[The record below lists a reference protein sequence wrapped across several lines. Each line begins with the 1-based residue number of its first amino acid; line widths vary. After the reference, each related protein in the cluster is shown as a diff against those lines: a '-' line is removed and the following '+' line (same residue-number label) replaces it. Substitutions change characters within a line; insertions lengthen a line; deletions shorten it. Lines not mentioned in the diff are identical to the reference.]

1 MERGDKGLTP
11 EEFARKLDAEQDG
24 ERPAEDAGLTPE
36 EFTEKLDAEQG
47 AERPAE
53 DAGLT
58 PEEFA
63 EKLDAEQ
70 GAERPAEDAGLTPE
84 EFAEKLDA
92 EQGAERPAEDAG
104 LTPDDGDEGA
114 RTIDEM
120 PEAERERKRTALER
134 ELERRRLNG
143 QGAGDPSEAGSVA
156 GAYVKGLVKGAAE
169 GFAKGGAKAAK
180 ELATPFAGLATGAV
194 RLAGTPVR
202 MLGWDG
208 ITKAADAADAA
219 WANWGADA
227 LDLGYSDA
235 LTAAGDAGGKIA
247 GIAGTVLGFMT
258 PGAAVKAAALAKGA
272 KAAKTVAKAAE
283 WTLPAIMG
291 NDAAVRTYD
300 LAKSRGQGD
309 ARALAEAAAD
319 GAIHFIGFRLFA
331 NKAIDRWLKIPEL
344 KEAALPKIIQAAPQ
358 MNVKTFGE
366 LVRAVR
372 NGSVR
377 QAVAARAAGAVKA
390 GGIMG
395 AQSFLSSV
403 AEQYADEDMRPL
415 ESLTDGELAAKMEE
429 IGRGGKPAEER
440 DLVDKLA
447 VALKAGAHGV
457 AEGAMMEGVLG
468 AGEVAL
474 TMREAREATAG
485 AVRAMLKVE
494 RGRDFVRRQN
504 PERVKEV
511 AETARSG
518 GRATAEQLDMAGLP
532 PDMDPRDVRRFA
544 FDLKRDAE
552 REGDRAAA
560 LAMDGVRLRVSDGGA
575 VTADGVDGLRIEK
588 DEYAGEDGKPAMR
601 MRVSG
606 IGAETADTAAKRAAL
621 AEALERA
628 VEAAGGR
635 EFTFAGAE
643 AKDIAVA
650 AMRERVA
657 MLDRWAKDAQA
668 DSLAD
673 RAQSLADRMFGADAG
688 VLVRRGTQAEA
699 ERAARAALGADAPLK
714 LIREGAG
721 DVLGMWDRRRH
732 ELVLFDGATAK
743 TVAHELGGHA
753 LRQWAEANSPETLRR
768 IDDYA
773 RECPESLRREIEALY
788 PDFRDRGDAML
799 DEIFSN
805 RLERELG
812 GRFAELLESSP
823 EALGWWQGLKR
834 MLAEAWHGFARAFG
848 GRGQGFGAKELEGLT
863 PAQAMERLVERIGS
877 GERLEGGFGGGRAD
891 GGERGMRLELDG
903 RRYVYD
909 IVNMRKPTLT
919 VKENL
924 NEDALRS
931 LYGGGTHTGE
941 SAAPVPEGT
950 PRIVANRG
958 DGRNGGVPQTET
970 RQFKAWFG
978 DWQNDPAHA
987 SKVVNGGGEPLVVYH
1002 GTPNGKF
1009 WTFDKNR
1016 IGETW
1021 NADES
1026 GFFFTND
1033 RKIAEDY
1040 TKPYFRES
1048 TADPNL
1054 FAVYLSI
1061 RNPLV
1066 VDAKWWKANFGRSD
1080 IYRHD
1085 AIEIWD
1091 TEQRTILE
1099 AMRAGGHDGVIINPN
1114 PMGGAAKMYMV
1125 PEPTQIK
1132 SATDNTGAFDPQNPD
1147 IRFSIAR
1154 KEDASWRA
1162 AVDDFVGGKMRPRS
1176 DATVLPR
1183 VPAVIARVLRENLG
1197 VDSDGR
1203 RIVVSS
1209 DCLKKAMQGKHR
1221 IPAEQMK
1228 KLAVSLDAPLAVF
1241 QSKTRPE
1248 DTVTALVPIR
1258 DMNGGISS
1266 VVPLDYTARASDGAD
1281 ALRITSVYG
1290 KMSSE
1295 AVQSWIDQGYL
1306 LYADRKNISRSF
1318 PHRLQLPG
1326 RNKTANRFLDETDFS
1341 QEALGIVSNRGDG
1354 RNGGGEL
1361 RPSRLRGEYMA
1372 REAERA
1378 LEAIERSG
1386 VERMDEAV
1394 ERGVSELERHAAGD
1408 RAAPAGLD
1416 YGAERTLEAE
1426 NRGGLRIADE
1436 GERRHREA
1444 EDVAANPGATASRE
1458 LLAAERAAPAP
1469 RDDEAVARPV
1479 AFSMS
1484 QMVRL
1489 YQALRQ
1495 SASLPRVLQDAKRR
1509 GAKWVGRI
1517 TKGSDVELNPEAFGI
1532 VDRSDLMAM
1541 KDQLRRQG
1549 HFKNE
1554 DASWNMRHTRD
1565 ECETERIDSEWMLQD
1580 AMQNLADA
1588 RVRGEAPGGARA
1600 VTGAMAHEIG
1610 NLVAEMPMGE
1620 GLRVAAG
1627 GDSPL
1632 AAMRGIYDA
1641 LRGALSG
1648 PELGAAERQGLADA
1662 VAWWSGVDRTE
1673 GEWQRTLRRGGAA
1686 GEAATLRSEE
1696 SERARI
1702 AADADGMAR
1711 EAIGMFLSAPEAL
1724 KARCAWAYNRIV
1736 ERISSSEALTRAY
1749 GRIAAGNAP
1758 DEVMEKIR
1766 RQWAHDAEVE
1776 LRRYEKEIDRPLGT
1790 KWQRAKR
1797 RILLNLHGMEAPVVS
1812 ILNDAG
1818 ASAVAA
1824 AKSALKAARRRGDA
1838 DEVRRMERI
1847 LKETRDEV
1855 KAELREL
1862 SIGVLKRQRGAGQ
1875 DRDYL
1880 LGIANRVFGDMQRDG
1895 VSIDDLRT
1903 YMKAQR
1909 TIELQGRAD
1918 SFGITPREAQRV
1930 LDAMRERLGEDGY
1943 ARVENAQRRFMEE
1956 RQRAILDSKDVR
1968 RAFGDALVSYWRSNT
1983 HYARSERVLSAE
1995 QVREYEAL
2003 RREWAEV
2010 HPGKVDV
2017 LADIERL
2024 MERHRFGQGSTDGS
2038 TFARPLQG
2046 SMKATA
2052 DPLAYTMANDLRI
2065 LAFAR
2070 RNALVMQVAELAGKI
2085 GAQGFAKVD
2094 DATKARHLEDSR
2106 RYGTIAYLED
2116 GRRRLLV
2123 MPKVAAEG
2131 LKGMGEPELSGLVRA
2146 NRLVSAA
2153 LTQYNPRFAWRN
2165 IIKNR
2170 ASAEINVP
2178 WMREARYVTAM
2189 RLVGL
2194 AGPARLAEHLA
2205 ERVMVRLPD
2214 AAARGVAANLIWGER
2229 SNMYWMAQATRIA
2242 KMMLE
2247 PNRIREMAEAADE
2260 AWRNGDTARAQTI
2273 VEDLRIARDMMR
2285 KPIFAGKWR
2294 MATGR
2299 TDMADIDAVF
2309 AALDYSTNYGGVRLD
2324 GLRAAARSLKYMARQ
2339 VAKFNDLEEYRQ
2351 KIAVELA
2358 AERQRNNAA
2367 ARGEQW
2373 KYSRADVDYIAATM
2387 AGSPRYEMRGRW
2399 MNMLEAVPCGPF
2411 TNVAMKGA
2419 QRTLESIGMDPAA
2432 WWTKAAARISGRLAT
2447 IALFG
2452 ANGYALVA
2460 AIARRMIGDDE
2471 EAQKVVDGFENCC
2484 GRIARA
2490 RACVS
2495 DYRLK
2500 NYDIVPIGMY
2510 GKWGSFGINMP
2521 RGDEDTMVMPFT
2533 DVAARALLTTGQAR
2547 RMGLSD
2553 PIDGA
2558 YTAPEAAYQTAI
2570 NSGMLPD
2577 LQKGSMIW
2585 NLGKD
2590 MLYAWFQ
2597 NPYNGFTQRTVYDK
2611 NLWDER
2617 FERSG
2622 EFFAAT
2628 LKQAWNDVGGQ
2639 IVLPASTWAED
2650 EGEVPDEGR
2659 WVIGMADPKDAAE
2672 MPVGGKTIFR
2682 ALHYVPFGSSIASG
2696 LFYFSV
2702 DGDRKIAQRLA
2713 KMQAGERSRR
2723 DGVAMKCVDMM
2734 MRQGTVT
2741 ADYSKILDE
2750 EVQRNGWDESDR
2762 AMIEQSIARKIKAY
2776 AMKEGREATP
2786 ITEVINRKMSDRE
2799 REKQRAYLNGIGW
2812 KPDGAE

>member
-1 MERGDKGLTP
+1 
-11 EEFARKLDAEQDG
+11 
-24 ERPAEDAGLTPE
+24 
-36 EFTEKLDAEQG
+36 
-47 AERPAE
+47 
-53 DAGLT
+53 
-58 PEEFA
+58 
-63 EKLDAEQ
+63 
-70 GAERPAEDAGLTPE
+70 
-84 EFAEKLDA
+84 
-92 EQGAERPAEDAG
+92 
-104 LTPDDGDEGA
+104 
-114 RTIDEM
+114 
-120 PEAERERKRTALER
+120 
-134 ELERRRLNG
+134 
-143 QGAGDPSEAGSVA
+143 
-156 GAYVKGLVKGAAE
+156 
-169 GFAKGGAKAAK
+169 
-180 ELATPFAGLATGAV
+180 
-194 RLAGTPVR
+194 
-202 MLGWDG
+202 
-208 ITKAADAADAA
+208 
-219 WANWGADA
+219 
-227 LDLGYSDA
+227 
-235 LTAAGDAGGKIA
+235 
-247 GIAGTVLGFMT
+247 
-258 PGAAVKAAALAKGA
+258 
-272 KAAKTVAKAAE
+272 
-283 WTLPAIMG
+283 
-291 NDAAVRTYD
+291 
-300 LAKSRGQGD
+300 
-309 ARALAEAAAD
+309 
-319 GAIHFIGFRLFA
+319 
-331 NKAIDRWLKIPEL
+331 
-344 KEAALPKIIQAAPQ
+344 
-358 MNVKTFGE
+358 
-366 LVRAVR
+366 
-372 NGSVR
+372 
-377 QAVAARAAGAVKA
+377 
-390 GGIMG
+390 
-395 AQSFLSSV
+395 
-403 AEQYADEDMRPL
+403 
-415 ESLTDGELAAKMEE
+415 
-429 IGRGGKPAEER
+429 
-440 DLVDKLA
+440 
-447 VALKAGAHGV
+447 
-457 AEGAMMEGVLG
+457 
-468 AGEVAL
+468 
-474 TMREAREATAG
+474 
-485 AVRAMLKVE
+485 
-494 RGRDFVRRQN
+494 
-504 PERVKEV
+504 
-511 AETARSG
+511 
-518 GRATAEQLDMAGLP
+518 
-532 PDMDPRDVRRFA
+532 
-544 FDLKRDAE
+544 
-552 REGDRAAA
+552 
-560 LAMDGVRLRVSDGGA
+560 
-575 VTADGVDGLRIEK
+575 
-588 DEYAGEDGKPAMR
+588 
-601 MRVSG
+601 
-606 IGAETADTAAKRAAL
+606 
-621 AEALERA
+621 
-628 VEAAGGR
+628 
-635 EFTFAGAE
+635 
-643 AKDIAVA
+643 
-650 AMRERVA
+650 
-657 MLDRWAKDAQA
+657 
-668 DSLAD
+668 
-673 RAQSLADRMFGADAG
+673 
-688 VLVRRGTQAEA
+688 
-699 ERAARAALGADAPLK
+699 
-714 LIREGAG
+714 
-721 DVLGMWDRRRH
+721 
-732 ELVLFDGATAK
+732 
-743 TVAHELGGHA
+743 
-753 LRQWAEANSPETLRR
+753 
-768 IDDYA
+768 
-773 RECPESLRREIEALY
+773 
-788 PDFRDRGDAML
+788 
-799 DEIFSN
+799 
-805 RLERELG
+805 
-812 GRFAELLESSP
+812 
-823 EALGWWQGLKR
+823 
-834 MLAEAWHGFARAFG
+834 
-848 GRGQGFGAKELEGLT
+848 
-863 PAQAMERLVERIGS
+863 
-877 GERLEGGFGGGRAD
+877 
-891 GGERGMRLELDG
+891 
-903 RRYVYD
+903 
-909 IVNMRKPTLT
+909 
-919 VKENL
+919 
-924 NEDALRS
+924 
-931 LYGGGTHTGE
+931 
-941 SAAPVPEGT
+941 
-950 PRIVANRG
+950 
-958 DGRNGGVPQTET
+958 
-970 RQFKAWFG
+970 
-978 DWQNDPAHA
+978 
-987 SKVVNGGGEPLVVYH
+987 
-1002 GTPNGKF
+1002 
-1009 WTFDKNR
+1009 
-1016 IGETW
+1016 
-1021 NADES
+1021 
-1026 GFFFTND
+1026 
-1033 RKIAEDY
+1033 
-1040 TKPYFRES
+1040 
-1048 TADPNL
+1048 
-1054 FAVYLSI
+1054 
-1061 RNPLV
+1061 
-1066 VDAKWWKANFGRSD
+1066 
-1080 IYRHD
+1080 
-1085 AIEIWD
+1085 
-1091 TEQRTILE
+1091 
-1099 AMRAGGHDGVIINPN
+1099 MRAGGHDGVIINPN

-1154 KEDASWRA
+1154 TRKGERFVLLDRPNQLDWNDRGKVEEYLRMLVGTGGVSFADGRRVRIGEEMPREYVRSNYAQKAFRNVRLRKLRGKAAQHLDEIVAVSGDRQAEAARHRKRHGGVYYRRRVDFGVIGHEARRGYSADMITYEQGGEEYVYDIVGIKDNPSLVSALAAEGNGGFEILSTKGNGEGSVPEGTPRIVPNRGDGRNGGGELRPSIGRLYTGSAAYMDAVRRGDTETAEKMKRDAVARAMPNTKVVGADGKPMKVYHGSRTGANIKIFRTPSFFSDNRDVADMFKKEADFILRVNGKEVAIDDVTARQIADELTRGDYTPDEMADWGSFAESIRNIKDNGKGYGGRDVIADALGGVGIDTPLDEITEMSFMRVPDIYECYVNITNPLEIDFKGKTWGQEGTREMEA
-1162 AVDDFVGGKMRPRS
+1162 AVRNAAKNGYDGVIVRNIREGGFLGELRNGEEPPLSTDYIPISPNQIKLADAVTRDDAGNVIPLSQRFDQQNPDIRFSVRVNPHLREDISRAVNGDADGKPVGRRSEVTFSSMPATLKAVGIPDLPIRTRTDIVRKLKREHKFTEQQIAALPTAYGQPVAVFADGKAFVVLTEMQI
-1176 DATVLPR
+1176 ATRKGIDKPVM
-1183 VPAVIARVLRENLG
+1183 VVLREN
-1197 VDSDGR
+1197 VDRDGR
-1203 RIVVSS
+1203 
-1209 DCLKKAMQGKHR
+1209 H
-1221 IPAEQMK
+1221 EF
-1228 KLAVSLDAPLAVF
+1228 LASAYPREESNENFYEGLARNGGMLFLDKSKVAVIGLSGRTISTLNK
-1241 QSKTRPE
+1241 QADGNRVKTPE
-1248 DTVTALVPIR
+1248 DL
-1258 DMNGGISS
+1258 SS
-1266 VVPLDYTARASDGAD
+1266 FVSHN
-1281 ALRITSVYG
+1281 
-1290 KMSSE
+1290 
-1295 AVQSWIDQGYL
+1295 
-1306 LYADRKNISRSF
+1306 NI
-1318 PHRLQLPG
+1318 PNH
-1326 RNKTANRFLDETDFS
+1326 
-1341 QEALGIVSNRGDG
+1341 GDG

-1416 YGAERTLEAE
+1416 YGAERTLAAE
-1426 NRGGLRIADE
+1426 SRGGLRIADE
-1436 GERRHREA
+1436 GERRNREA

-1458 LLAAERAAPAP
+1458 LLAAERTAPAP

-1532 VDRSDLMAM
+1532 VDRSDLMAL
-1541 KDQLRRQG
+1541 KDELRRQG

-1554 DASWNMRHTRD
+1554 DASWNVRHTRD

-1588 RVRGEAPGGARA
+1588 RVRGDAPGGARA

-1797 RILLNLHGMEAPVVS
+1797 RILLNLHGMETPVVS

-2260 AWRNGDTARAQTI
+2260 AWRSGDTARAQTI

-2432 WWTKAAARISGRLAT
+2432 WWTKAATRISGRLAT

-2577 LQKGSMIW
+2577 LQKGRMIW